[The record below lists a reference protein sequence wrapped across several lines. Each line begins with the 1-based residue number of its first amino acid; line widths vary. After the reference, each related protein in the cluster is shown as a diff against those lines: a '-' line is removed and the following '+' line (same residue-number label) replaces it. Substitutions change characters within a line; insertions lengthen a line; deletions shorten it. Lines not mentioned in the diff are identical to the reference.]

1 VSFPLIYF
9 LFPRDLAL
17 YLSFFSSFSLDLLPE
32 EIIGTEDVPE
42 YISSDSSLEAE
53 DATPEQRTSH
63 QLRRR
68 VRHLE
73 HNLRDITAR
82 CQAER
87 ERHMALEALVGGK
100 MLLTFFLDFVP
111 ASGFLT
117 PNIHSFASDVSDRYN
132 NLKAAWDSLVEAA
145 NHGHPRA
152 FQVAVTVV
160 LEQLKREQPEKK
172 QRKD

>member
-1 VSFPLIYF
+1 
-9 LFPRDLAL
+9 LFPHVIPRFTSSL
-17 YLSFFSSFSLDLLPE
+17 FFSFSLDLLLE
-32 EIIGTEDVPE
+32 EIIGTEDMPE

-53 DATPEQRTSH
+53 NATPEQRISH

-73 HNLRDITAR
+73 QDLRDVTAR

-87 ERHMALEALVGGK
+87 ERRMALEALVGGK
-100 MLLTFFLDFVP
+100 YLQLLDSVLIYASNDYSSVP
-111 ASGFLT
+111 
-117 PNIHSFASDVSDRYN
+117 DVSDRYN
-132 NLKAAWDSLVEAA
+132 NLKAAWDSLVEAT
-145 NHGHPRA
+145 NHGHPHG

-160 LEQLKREQPEKK
+160 LEQLKREQLKK